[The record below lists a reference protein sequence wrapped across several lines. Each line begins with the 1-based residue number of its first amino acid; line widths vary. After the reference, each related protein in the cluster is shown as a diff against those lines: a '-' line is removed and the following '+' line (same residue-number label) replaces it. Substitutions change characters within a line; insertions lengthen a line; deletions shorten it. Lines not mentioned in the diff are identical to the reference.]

1 MISAP
6 SEAFPTPSAASSS
19 SHATRANFR
28 PSKRFR
34 EEAKTTASKGLRSSA
49 KRKLARWNRAQAVG
63 ALFSPETGIL
73 DSHALMLALRGDAA
87 DSSAVFAFR
96 TPFLRARLESHA
108 VRISAGGREPTAATA
123 RVMVNCAGLNASA
136 VARAVEGADAC
147 ERSGHAIRQGQLFR
161 TWRPRSVRT
170 SDLSGAAG
178 ARSRGAFDFRL
189 AGQARFGP
197 DVEWVDAIDYG
208 VNPAR
213 SEGFVAAIRRYW
225 PGLPN
230 RALTPAYSGI
240 RPKLGGP
247 NDPAADFRIEAQ
259 TFGDAM
265 LVNLFGIE
273 SPGLTS
279 SLAIA
284 GHVLSL
290 VG

>member
-1 MISAP
+1 M
-6 SEAFPTPSAASSS
+6 
-19 SHATRANFR
+19 
-28 PSKRFR
+28 
-34 EEAKTTASKGLRSSA
+34 
-49 KRKLARWNRAQAVG
+49 
-63 ALFSPETGIL
+63 
-73 DSHALMLALRGDAA
+73 
-87 DSSAVFAFR
+87 
-96 TPFLRARLESHA
+96 RARVESHA
-108 VRISAGGREPTAATA
+108 VRISAGGREPTEATA

-136 VARAVEGADAC
+136 VARAVEGADVASVPDTRYAKGNYFALGGRAPF
-147 ERSGHAIRQGQLFR
+147 ERLIYPA
-161 TWRPRSVRT
+161 RPVHGLGVHST
-170 SDLSGAAG
+170 
-178 ARSRGAFDFRL
+178 FDL

-265 LVNLFGIE
+265 LVHRFRG
-273 SPGLTS
+273 SKSYQAAWS
-279 SLAIA
+279 SL
-284 GHVLSL
+284 
-290 VG
+290 